1 MSVKV
6 IIPAPLRQYTEK
18 NSSVL
23 VDGQTVDEVLRNLTE
38 RYGDLR
44 KHLYSDEG
52 KLRSFVN
59 IYRNDEDIRYLDKG
73 STAVKETDV
82 LSIVPSIAGGGPGA
96 PTMAGWELP
105 LLMKGK

>member
-18 NSSVL
+18 NDSVV
-23 VDGQTVDEVLRNLTE
+23 VDGQTVDEVLRNLTD

-44 KHLYSDEG
+44 KHLYSEEG

-59 IYRNDEDIRYLDKG
+59 IYRNDEDIRYLEKG
-73 STAVKETDV
+73 STSVKETDV
-82 LSIVPSIAGGGPGA
+82 LSIVPSIAGGGFPIG
-96 PTMAGWELP
+96 LSI
-105 LLMKGK
+105 LM